1 VSYVFKMTIFAGL
14 QAPENSTM
22 ISQVTIDKIID
33 TARIEDVVQDFVPLK
48 RRGVNLIGL
57 CPFHKEKTPS
67 FNVSP
72 SKGIFKCFGCGK
84 GGNAVNFIMEHE
96 QLDWISAIKYLA
108 KKYRIEIEDRE
119 LTEEEKKLGSE
130 RESMLIV
137 SAFAQKFFSRILNES
152 EEGIAIGLSYFRERG
167 FNDTIIEKFQL
178 GYCPEGKSIFTD
190 EALKNG
196 YKLEFLEKTGLSVV
210 KDTHNYFD
218 RFSGRVMFP
227 VFSIS
232 GRVIAFGGRTLK
244 SDKNIAKYLNSPES
258 AIYHKSQ
265 TLYGLYQAKT
275 AIQQNDKCILV
286 EGYTDVLALHQA
298 GIENVVASSGTSL
311 TKDQIQIIRR
321 FTANVTILYDGDPA
335 GIKASLRGI
344 DMLLEEGLNIKIL
357 LLPDN
362 HDPDS
367 FAKKHNYSFLVDYF
381 KQHEQDFIHFK
392 SKLLSDEAKNDPV
405 KRTYM
410 ISDIVRTISV
420 IDDSIKR
427 TVYLQECSRL
437 LKIPEHTLFQETAKY
452 RRKNIED
459 KRKAEERAH
468 LPESVP
474 IAPPVPSFINEELY
488 CEPYEKE
495 LIRLM
500 LLYGEHSIFENLGD
514 EAYDEPHSTIKI
526 SEYIINEIKN
536 DELEFKNLKYRKV
549 FLHAE
554 ELIFRGIT
562 PTVEMFINNKDP
574 EISKVAAD
582 VCSPGY
588 QLSAIWAKHHL
599 NVEPEERH
607 LDQVVPRVLV
617 SYKRRIM
624 EQHREEAIKRLQELQ
639 HNPASE
645 TGEIENIQLRLTQ
658 LNSLINKCARLYNCV
673 VIK

>member
-1 VSYVFKMTIFAGL
+1 
-14 QAPENSTM
+14 M
-22 ISQVTIDKIID
+22 ISQATIDKIID
-33 TARIEDVVQDFVPLK
+33 AAHIEDVVQDFVPLK
-48 RRGVNLIGL
+48 RRGVNMIGL

-84 GGNAVNFIMEHE
+84 GGNAVHFIMEHE

-108 KKYRIEIEDRE
+108 KKYRIEFEERE

-137 SAFAQKFFSRILNES
+137 NAFAQKYFSRILTES
-152 EEGIAIGLSYFRERG
+152 DEGIAIGLSYFRERG

-178 GYCPEGKSIFTD
+178 GYCPDGKNVFTE
-190 EALKNG
+190 EAQKNG
-196 YKLEFLEKTGLSVV
+196 YKLEYLEKTGLTIV
-210 KDTHNYFD
+210 KENYIFD

-232 GRVIAFGGRTLK
+232 GRVIAFGGRILK
-244 SDKNIAKYLNSPES
+244 TDKSTAKYLNSPES
-258 AIYHKSQ
+258 IVYHKSQ
-265 TLYGLYQAKT
+265 TLYGLYQSKNALQT
-275 AIQQNDKCILV
+275 NDKCYLV

-311 TKDQIQIIRR
+311 TKDQIQLIRR
-321 FTANVTILYDGDPA
+321 FTVNVTILYDGDPA

-344 DMLLEEGLNIKIL
+344 DMLLEEGLNVRVL
-357 LLPDN
+357 LFPDN

-367 FAKKHNYSFLVDYF
+367 FARQHNHTYLLNYF
-381 KQHEQDFIHFK
+381 KENEQDFIHFK
-392 SKLLSDEAKNDPV
+392 SKLLADEAKNDPA

-410 ISDIVRTISV
+410 ISDIVRSISV

-437 LKIPEHTLFQETAKY
+437 LNIPEQTLFQETAKY
-452 RRKNIED
+452 RRKNLEE
-459 KRKAEERAH
+459 KRKSEERAS
-468 LPESVP
+468 LSEVVI
-474 IAPPVPSFINEELY
+474 IAPTIPSYINEELY

-500 LLYGEHSIFENLGD
+500 LLYGGHPIFENYTD
-514 EAYDEPHSTIKI
+514 EDDESTQNVIKI
-526 SEYIINEIKN
+526 ANYIVNEIKN
-536 DELEFKNLKYRKV
+536 DELDFKNLKYQKV
-549 FLHAE
+549 FKEVEALLH
-554 ELIFRGIT
+554 RGIV
-562 PTVEMFINNKDP
+562 PSAEYFVNSKDP
-574 EISKVAAD
+574 EISEIAVD

-588 QLSAIWAKHHL
+588 QLSSLWTKHQL
-599 NVEPEERH
+599 TIEPEEKQ
-607 LDQVVPRVLV
+607 LEQFVPRVLV

-624 EQHREEAIKRLQELQ
+624 EQQRDEAIKQLQELQ
-639 HNPASE
+639 NNPE
-645 TGEIENIQLRLTQ
+645 KLEDKKYIEEIQQRLTQ